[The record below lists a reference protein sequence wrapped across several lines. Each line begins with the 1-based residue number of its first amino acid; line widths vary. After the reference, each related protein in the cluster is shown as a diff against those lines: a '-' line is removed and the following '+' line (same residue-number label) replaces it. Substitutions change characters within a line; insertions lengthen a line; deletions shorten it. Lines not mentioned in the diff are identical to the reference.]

1 MTNKNNYT
9 TVSHNIQVKN
19 TFKKSRFYTSVK
31 ELKKEEEIREFL
43 KDLKEQFPD
52 ASHHCWA
59 YKIGIKEQQIK
70 QYSDAGEPANSAG
83 PPILQAIEQEE
94 LTNVMVIV
102 TRYFGGIKLGI
113 GGLIRAYRESALQG
127 LQSAGRVEK
136 FALREFILQGI
147 NYRELGPIIQAI
159 ESREGRIADVS
170 YGEEITVITHLPESR
185 QGWLNDMVKNISHGR
200 VTIKIGQIK
209 WYRGTSG
216 SGLTGSQK
224 VKENYFIK

>member
-9 TVSHNIQVKN
+9 TISHNIQVKN
-19 TFKKSRFYTSVK
+19 TIKKSRFYASVK

-43 KDLKEQFPD
+43 KELKEQFPD

-59 YKIGIKEQQIK
+59 YKIGINEQQIR

-83 PPILQAIEQEE
+83 PPILQAIEQEG
-94 LTNVMVIV
+94 LTNVMVII

-113 GGLIRAYRESALQG
+113 GGLIRAYRESTLQG

-136 FALREFILQGI
+136 YALREFILQGI

-159 ESREGRIADVS
+159 ESRKSRIANVS
-170 YGEEITVITHLPESR
+170 YDDKITVIAHLPESK

-200 VTIKIGQIK
+200 VTIKTGQVK
-209 WYRGTSG
+209 WYKKS
-216 SGLTGSQK
+216 
-224 VKENYFIK
+224 

>member
-9 TVSHNIQVKN
+9 TISHNIQVKK
-19 TFKKSRFYTSVK
+19 TFKKSRFYASVK
-31 ELKKEEEIREFL
+31 ELKKEEETREFL
-43 KDLKEQFPD
+43 KELKEQFPD

-59 YKIGIKEQQIK
+59 YKIGINEQQIK

-83 PPILQAIEQEE
+83 SPILQAIEQEG

-113 GGLIRAYRESALQG
+113 GGLIRTYRESALQG
-127 LQSAGRVEK
+127 LQSAGRAEK

-147 NYRELGPIIQAI
+147 NYKELGPIIQAI
-159 ESREGRIADVS
+159 ESREGRIANIGHD
-170 YGEEITVITHLPESR
+170 EKITVITHLPESR

-200 VTIKIGQIK
+200 VTIKTGQVK
-209 WYRGTSG
+209 WYKR
-216 SGLTGSQK
+216 
-224 VKENYFIK
+224 N

>member
-9 TVSHNIQVKN
+9 TISHGVQVKN

-31 ELKKEEEIREFL
+31 ELKKEEEIRKFL
-43 KDLKEQFPD
+43 KEKKEQFPD

-59 YKIGIKEQQIK
+59 YKIGINEQQIK

-83 PPILQAIEQEE
+83 PPILQAIEQEG

-102 TRYFGGIKLGI
+102 TRYFGGVKLGI
-113 GGLIRAYRESALQG
+113 SGLIRAYRESALQG

-159 ESREGRIADVS
+159 ESREGRIANIS
-170 YGEEITVITHLPESR
+170 YDEKITIITHLPESR
-185 QGWLNDMVKNISHGR
+185 QEWLSDITKNVSHGR
-200 VTIKIGQIK
+200 VTIKTGQVK
-209 WYRGTSG
+209 WYKKS
-216 SGLTGSQK
+216 LL
-224 VKENYFIK
+224 